1 MNIRNVETFLRV
13 VELNSFTHAAESLNY
28 VQSTVT
34 MQIRQ
39 LEQELG
45 FPLFDRIGRTISLT
59 AYGQEFLG
67 CANRFMQTMLECRA
81 IGTDPA
87 QARGIFRIGTATS
100 LFPGVL
106 QHALPLYKKRFPNI
120 ELRLT
125 LDGHNTSMAHLNEN
139 LVDMLY
145 RSGPLNM
152 DSNFVCHYKRKEQ
165 LVFVANPEHPLVK
178 KPSVRLKEVFD
189 YEFIATEVDGI
200 CNGMLEDLA
209 RSRGF
214 TIRNYLELANLSC
227 LSQLLRQC
235 PSISFLPENYAIHAT
250 ADGSLRFIHVEDM
263 EPQCYYSQI
272 LFHKDKWV
280 APHMKALVDIIR
292 EIKPERD

>member
-45 FPLFDRIGRTISLT
+45 FPLFDRIGRSIALT
-59 AYGQEFLG
+59 SYGEEFLG

-81 IGTDPA
+81 IGSNPT
-87 QARGIFRIGTATS
+87 QASGIFRIGTATS

-106 QHALPLYKKRFPNI
+106 QYALPLYKKRFPNI
-120 ELRLT
+120 ELRLK
-125 LDGHNTSMAHLNEN
+125 LDGHNASMAHLNEN
-139 LVDMLY
+139 SVDMLY

-152 DSNFVCHYKRKEQ
+152 DPNFVCHYKRREQ
-165 LVFVANPEHPLVK
+165 LVFVANPEHPLAK
-178 KPSVRLKEVFD
+178 KTSVHLEEVFS

-200 CNGMLEDLA
+200 CNGMLEELA
-209 RSRGF
+209 RSRGL

-227 LSQLLRQC
+227 LAQLLQQSNC
-235 PSISFLPENYAIHAT
+235 VSFLPENYAIHAINEGT
-250 ADGSLRFIHVEDM
+250 LRFINAEDM
-263 EPQCYYSQI
+263 EPQQYYSQI
-272 LFHKDKWV
+272 LFHKDKWI
-280 APHMKALVDIIR
+280 APYMQGLVDIIR
-292 EIKPERD
+292 EIKPERE